1 MSSQKRPTK
10 QTMLT
15 LRIEPDLVQLI
26 DDWRRE
32 EPDLPV
38 RSEAVRRMLKA
49 EGERR
54 AKGKRK

>member
-1 MSSQKRPTK
+1 
-10 QTMLT
+10 MLVIRAKPE
-15 LRIEPDLVQLI
+15 LLKLI

-38 RSEAVRRMLKA
+38 RSEAVRRMLQA

-54 AKGKRK
+54 KRGKRK